1 MILIRLLFFTLIA
14 FLAYR
19 VYRLL
24 VAPRHP
30 DPESDPARLNGEE
43 MVRCAQCNLHVPRS
57 SALAHEQ
64 HWYCSRE
71 HRDLHLA
78 ANRQE
83 P

>member
-1 MILIRLLFFTLIA
+1 MILIRLLFFALIA

-19 VYRLL
+19 IYRLL
-24 VAPRHP
+24 ITPRRA
-30 DPESDPARLNGEE
+30 DPDPARLNGEE
-43 MVRCAQCNLHVPRS
+43 IVRCTQCNLHVPRS